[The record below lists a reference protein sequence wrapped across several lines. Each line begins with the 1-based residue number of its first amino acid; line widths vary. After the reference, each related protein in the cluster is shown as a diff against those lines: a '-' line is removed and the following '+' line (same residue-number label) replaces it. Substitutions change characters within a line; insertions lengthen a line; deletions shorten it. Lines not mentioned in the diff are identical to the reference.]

1 MRHLTKTNKHFLL
14 VGLTFLATSLIF
26 YILAWLG
33 QPSLEN
39 TLVNVSS
46 IAFTLGVVTYILL
59 GLIVFFIWDNSMQ
72 NGGSSDGFSLL
83 FAETLTPIA
92 NKLGFHG
99 NIWTLNRIV
108 RKLAHLTE
116 FTILGS
122 LLYTILRRYIT
133 YGTVIKTIGL
143 GMLIASLDEFIQ
155 RFSPGRSSQ
164 FSDILIDTVGV
175 VIGILVVKLVYYIRY
190 KRSTFKN

>member
-1 MRHLTKTNKHFLL
+1 MKRW
-14 VGLTFLATSLIF
+14 
-26 YILAWLG
+26 IL
-33 QPSLEN
+33 
-39 TLVNVSS
+39 
-46 IAFTLGVVTYILL
+46 YILL

-83 FAETLTPIA
+83 FAKTFASIA
-92 NKLGFHG
+92 NELGFHG
-99 NIWTLNRIV
+99 NIWILNRIV

-116 FTILGS
+116 FTILGGV
-122 LLYTILRRYIT
+122 LYTILRRYIK

-143 GMLIASLDEFIQ
+143 GMLIACLDEFIQ
-155 RFSPGRSSQ
+155 LFSPGRSSQ

-190 KRSTFKN
+190 KRRTFKN

>member
-1 MRHLTKTNKHFLL
+1 MKRW
-14 VGLTFLATSLIF
+14 
-26 YILAWLG
+26 IL
-33 QPSLEN
+33 
-39 TLVNVSS
+39 
-46 IAFTLGVVTYILL
+46 YILL

-83 FAETLTPIA
+83 FAETFAHIA

-164 FSDILIDTVGV
+164 FSDILIDTVGI

>member
-1 MRHLTKTNKHFLL
+1 MKRW
-14 VGLTFLATSLIF
+14 
-26 YILAWLG
+26 IL
-33 QPSLEN
+33 
-39 TLVNVSS
+39 
-46 IAFTLGVVTYILL
+46 YILL

-83 FAETLTPIA
+83 FAETLTPIV

-99 NIWTLNRIV
+99 NIWILNRIV

-122 LLYTILRRYIT
+122 LLYTILRRYIK

-143 GMLIASLDEFIQ
+143 GMLIACLDEFIQ
-155 RFSPGRSSQ
+155 LFSPGRSSQ
-164 FSDILIDTVGV
+164 FSDILIDTVGIF
-175 VIGILVVKLVYYIRY
+175 IGILVVKLVYYIRY
-190 KRSTFKN
+190 KSSTFKN

>member
-1 MRHLTKTNKHFLL
+1 
-14 VGLTFLATSLIF
+14 
-26 YILAWLG
+26 
-33 QPSLEN
+33 
-39 TLVNVSS
+39 
-46 IAFTLGVVTYILL
+46 
-59 GLIVFFIWDNSMQ
+59 MQ

-122 LLYTILRRYIT
+122 VLYTILRRYIT

-164 FSDILIDTVGV
+164 FSDILIDTIGV
-175 VIGILVVKLVYYIRY
+175 VIGIFLVKLVYSIGQKKSIY
-190 KRSTFKN
+190 KK

>member
-1 MRHLTKTNKHFLL
+1 MKRWLL
-14 VGLTFLATSLIF
+14 
-26 YILAWLG
+26 
-33 QPSLEN
+33 
-39 TLVNVSS
+39 
-46 IAFTLGVVTYILL
+46 YILL

-72 NGGSSDGFSLL
+72 TGGSSDGFSLL
-83 FAETLTPIA
+83 FAETFAHIV

-116 FTILGS
+116 FTILGGV
-122 LLYTILRRYIT
+122 LYTILRRYIT

-155 RFSPGRSSQ
+155 
-164 FSDILIDTVGV
+164 
-175 VIGILVVKLVYYIRY
+175 
-190 KRSTFKN
+190 

>member
-1 MRHLTKTNKHFLL
+1 MKRW
-14 VGLTFLATSLIF
+14 
-26 YILAWLG
+26 IL
-33 QPSLEN
+33 
-39 TLVNVSS
+39 
-46 IAFTLGVVTYILL
+46 YILL

-83 FAETLTPIA
+83 FAETFASIA
-92 NKLGFHG
+92 NELGFHG

-122 LLYTILRRYIT
+122 VLYTILRRYIT

-155 RFSPGRSSQ
+155 LFSPGRSSQ
-164 FSDILIDTVGV
+164 FSDILIDTIGV

-190 KRSTFKN
+190 KRRTFKN

>member
-1 MRHLTKTNKHFLL
+1 MKRW
-14 VGLTFLATSLIF
+14 
-26 YILAWLG
+26 IL
-33 QPSLEN
+33 
-39 TLVNVSS
+39 
-46 IAFTLGVVTYILL
+46 YILL

-143 GMLIASLDEFIQ
+143 GMLI
-155 RFSPGRSSQ
+155 
-164 FSDILIDTVGV
+164 DTVGI
-175 VIGILVVKLVYYIRY
+175 VIGILVVKLVYNIRY